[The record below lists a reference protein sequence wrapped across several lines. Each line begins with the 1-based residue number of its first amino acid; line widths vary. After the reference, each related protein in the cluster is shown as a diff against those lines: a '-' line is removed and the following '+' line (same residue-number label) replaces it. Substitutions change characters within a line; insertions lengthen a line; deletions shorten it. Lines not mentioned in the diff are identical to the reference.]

1 MKIFLIAAIPS
12 SNLALP
18 HFMIGLTLK
27 AFEKK
32 YVQLSC
38 FLYKFAVFSSRIVY
52 LFWSVLTSRL
62 KSLDYLPSV
71 LVKLNGARVPPRGNV
86 VSQCISHLRVEE
98 TVEQRHRESLWHTH
112 KQIFRKKVAKRIG
125 TRQTKPTWVL
135 SNTARRTANMCP
147 IRPDSEGPAS
157 TTR

>member
-1 MKIFLIAAIPS
+1 
-12 SNLALP
+12 
-18 HFMIGLTLK
+18 MIGLTLK
-27 AFEKK
+27 AFEEK

-38 FLYKFAVFSSRIVY
+38 FLYKFAVFSSRVVY
-52 LFWSVLTSRL
+52 LFLSVLTSRL

-112 KQIFRKKVAKRIG
+112 KQIFRKKWLRGLAPGKRN
-125 TRQTKPTWVL
+125 PPE
-135 SNTARRTANMCP
+135 C
-147 IRPDSEGPAS
+147 
-157 TTR
+157 